1 MVRVRITVK
10 PASVAA
16 EPTEGPHGRYL
27 VDRVSGFLGLRGE
40 PGDRG
45 IKLRPSKG
53 AGVPGGQGGEVWGAN
68 GLDDTL
74 PRLEPA
80 ASAQLLAEQHRDL
93 VTDAE
98 PSSFDVVERHG
109 LSLCR

>member
-1 MVRVRITVK
+1 MSAIE
-10 PASVAA
+10 A
-16 EPTEGPHGRYL
+16 GRCPPGTTRFTTAQG
-27 VDRVSGFLGLRGE
+27 VGLGLRGE

-68 GLDDTL
+68 GLDDAL